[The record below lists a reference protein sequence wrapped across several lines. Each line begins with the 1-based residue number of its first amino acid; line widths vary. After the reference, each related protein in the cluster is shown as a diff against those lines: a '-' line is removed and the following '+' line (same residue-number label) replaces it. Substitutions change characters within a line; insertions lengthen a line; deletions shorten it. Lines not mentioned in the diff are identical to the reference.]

1 MDYESK
7 NYNTVRLQDQEKPI
21 GIQGRPA
28 KQPSKTAKRS
38 GNAQTV
44 WETLSSINP
53 TKAVKEMPNG
63 LKYIPWSQAWRMVKE
78 RYPEAREEIT
88 EFPEYECDRDGHW
101 YATGRTVD
109 YRKTSAGVEVE
120 VSVIIDG
127 KRYTCRRPVCA
138 SADDGYANRALL
150 NPSYSDINT
159 AQMRCL
165 VKALAMAGLGL
176 NLYYGEDF
184 EAKDAS
190 HQPESNIESSSR
202 SASRDHVDASS
213 MPVGN
218 EQKHPSSNRNHQSRG
233 IDGILAAGKSTLFKR
248 RNGQPISA
256 TDLLLSAYAERQSAR
271 SNNGGQVGEC
281 YAMYRQIAKDKNYQE
296 LFKRLSA
303 ALGLKAC

>member
-7 NYNTVRLQDQEKPI
+7 NYNTVRLQDQKKPI
-21 GIQGRPA
+21 GIQGRSA

-38 GNAQTV
+38 GTAQTV
-44 WETLSSINP
+44 WETLSAIDP
-53 TKAVKEMPNG
+53 TKAVKELPNG
-63 LKYIPWSQAWRMVKE
+63 LKYIPWSQAWKMLKE

-138 SADDGYANRALL
+138 SAGDGYANRALL

-184 EAKDAS
+184 EETDAS

-202 SASRDHVDASS
+202 AASRDHVGASS
-213 MPVGN
+213 MPIGN
-218 EQKHPSSNRNHQSRG
+218 EQKQPASNRNHQLRG

-248 RNGQPISA
+248 RNGQLISA
-256 TDLLLSAYAERQSAR
+256 TDLLLSAYAERQRAKS
-271 SNNGGQVGEC
+271 NGGQVGEC

-296 LFKRLSA
+296 LFKRLSE